1 MSQPNIAKEIEQCID
16 DKNVLDDAVPSC
28 DKSQIRIINSL
39 AAVLTP
45 WIKSPHLSSHL
56 QEPIIT
62 LRSGR
67 IVIHVKQESR
77 TAVHGI
83 VNDTSASG
91 LTLFIEPMPVVE
103 LNNELTSLTG
113 KEAEEVERILKALS
127 SKVSE
132 GSVEIGSTLRALGAI
147 DLALAKG
154 MLSINMD
161 ATEPDV
167 VSTKHLRIRQ
177 GRHPLLSGDV
187 VPIDVELGRDF
198 RTLVITG
205 PNTGGKTVTLKTT
218 GLFALM
224 TLAGFHLPAAPD

>member
-1 MSQPNIAKEIEQCID
+1 M
-16 DKNVLDDAVPSC
+16 LDDASPQLARIR
-28 DKSQIRIINSL
+28 SQIRTINGRIRGRLDSM
-39 AAVLTP
+39 
-45 WIKSPHLSSHL
+45 IKSPHLSSHL

-67 IVIHVKQESR
+67 FVIPVKQESR
-77 TAVHGI
+77 TAVPGI
-83 VNDTSASG
+83 VHDTSASG

-177 GRHPLLSGDV
+177 GRHPLLSGM
-187 VPIDVELGRDF
+187 LSLL
-198 RTLVITG
+198 T
-205 PNTGGKTVTLKTT
+205 
-218 GLFALM
+218 
-224 TLAGFHLPAAPD
+224 